1 MPSCKW
7 PVSRKSKDGIAT
19 ALPFA
24 GQTKRR
30 VAMTLVKTD
39 RPRRIDR
46 VIDYFGDLCH
56 EASNDPRPV
65 VDLSIHLEG
74 LAEARAI

>member
-1 MPSCKW
+1 
-7 PVSRKSKDGIAT
+7 
-19 ALPFA
+19 
-24 GQTKRR
+24 
-30 VAMTLVKTD
+30 MTLVKTD

-46 VIDYFGDLCH
+46 VIDYFGDLRH

-65 VDLSIHLEG
+65 ADFSIHLEG